1 MKIQFKK
8 LVDHAWK
15 PKFGKPGDAG
25 ADLVA
30 TSRDT
35 SRFDEQQIVYGTG
48 LAVEIPEG
56 MVGLI
61 FPRSSIR
68 NYDLTMA
75 NSVGVI
81 DSGYRGEIMVT
92 FNIKLDSKIAH
103 TILASDKFDEL
114 FDKYNLQPV
123 NFYNVG
129 DRIAQLVIMPVPLVQ
144 YTEVDEL
151 SETSR
156 GEGGHGSTGK

>member
-8 LVDHAWK
+8 LVPQAQK

-30 TSRDT
+30 TSRDIG
-35 SRFDEQQIVYGTG
+35 SRVSLRQMIYGTG

-56 MVGLI
+56 MVGLV

-68 NYDLTMA
+68 DYDFTLS

-92 FNIKLDSKIAH
+92 FNLK
-103 TILASDKFDEL
+103 DEWSV
-114 FDKYNLQPV
+114 DRI
-123 NFYNVG
+123 YNVG
-129 DRIAQLVIMPVPLVQ
+129 DRIAQLIIMPVPLIQ
-144 YTEVDEL
+144 YKEVDEL
-151 SETSR
+151 SETQR
-156 GEGGHGSTGK
+156 GTDGHGSTGH

>member
-8 LVDHAWK
+8 LVPTAQK

-30 TSRDT
+30 TSKQWRGDK
-35 SRFDEQQIVYGTG
+35 QLVYGTG

-56 MVGLI
+56 MVGLV
-61 FPRSSIR
+61 FPRSSVR
-68 NYDLTMA
+68 DKNLSMA

-92 FNIKLDSKIAH
+92 FNVTAEDLDFVSKYA
-103 TILASDKFDEL
+103 
-114 FDKYNLQPV
+114 
-123 NFYNVG
+123 VG
-129 DRIAQLVIMPVPLVQ
+129 DRIAQLVIVPVPLIQ
-144 YTEVDEL
+144 YVEVDEL

>member
-8 LVDHAWK
+8 LVQEAQK

-30 TSRDT
+30 ISAEIQDN
-35 SRFDEQQIVYGTG
+35 QVIYGTG
-48 LAVEIPEG
+48 IAVEIPEG
-56 MVGLI
+56 MVGLV

-68 NYDLTMA
+68 NYDLVLS

-92 FNIKLDSKIAH
+92 FNLKNPW
-103 TILASDKFDEL
+103 SD
-114 FDKYNLQPV
+114 DKVYHIGN
-123 NFYNVG
+123 
-129 DRIAQLVIMPVPLVQ
+129 RIAQLVIMPVPLVQ
-144 YTEVDEL
+144 YTEVEEL
-151 SETSR
+151 SETERNTS
-156 GEGGHGSTGK
+156 GHGSTGA

>member
-8 LVDHAWK
+8 LLPTAQK

-30 TSRDT
+30 TSVDF
-35 SRFDEQQIVYGTG
+35 SREDQVVYGTG
-48 LAVEIPEG
+48 IAVEIPEG
-56 MVGLI
+56 MVGLV
-61 FPRSSIR
+61 FPRSSVR

-92 FNIKLDSKIAH
+92 FNVKMDVLLIDE
-103 TILASDKFDEL
+103 LASVE
-114 FDKYNLQPV
+114 NLQELSNV
-123 NFYNVG
+123 MFDISCHNIYEVG
-129 DRIAQLVIMPVPLVQ
+129 DRIAQLVIMPVPLIQ
-144 YTEVDEL
+144 YVEVDEL
-151 SETSR
+151 SETQR
-156 GEGGHGSTGK
+156 GTDGHGSTGN

>member
-8 LVDHAWK
+8 LVPEAVK

-30 TSRDT
+30 TSVDFSRDH
-35 SRFDEQQIVYGTG
+35 QVVYGTG
-48 LAVEIPEG
+48 IAVDIPEG

-68 NYDLTMA
+68 DKEITLS

-92 FNIKLDSKIAH
+92 FNIRMDNIIAQE
-103 TILASDKFDEL
+103 IGEAESLEEL
-114 FDKYNLQPV
+114 SEQLYDIPYDVYNI
-123 NFYNVG
+123 G
-129 DRIAQLVIMPVPLVQ
+129 DRIAQLVVIPVPLAQ
-144 YTEVDEL
+144 YVEVDEL
-151 SETSR
+151 SETER
-156 GEGGHGSTGK
+156 GTAGHGSTGV

>member
-8 LVDHAWK
+8 LVQEAQK

-30 TSRDT
+30 ISAEIQDN
-35 SRFDEQQIVYGTG
+35 QVIYGTG
-48 LAVEIPEG
+48 IAVEIPEG
-56 MVGLI
+56 MVGLV
-61 FPRSSIR
+61 FPRSSVR
-68 NYDLTMA
+68 NYDLVLS

-92 FNIKLDSKIAH
+92 FNLKNPW
-103 TILASDKFDEL
+103 SD
-114 FDKYNLQPV
+114 DKVYHIGN
-123 NFYNVG
+123 
-129 DRIAQLVIMPVPLVQ
+129 RIAQLVIVPVPLIQ
-144 YTEVDEL
+144 YVEVDEL

-156 GEGGHGSTGK
+156 GEGGHGSTGN

>member
-1 MKIQFKK
+1 MKVHFKK
-8 LVDHAWK
+8 LVQEAQT

-30 TSRDT
+30 TTMSNHD
-35 SRFDEQQIVYGTG
+35 DHLVYGVG

-68 NYDLTMA
+68 QTDLFMA

-81 DSGYRGEIMVT
+81 DSGYRGEIFIT
-92 FNIKLDSKIAH
+92 FNVKKGA
-103 TILASDKFDEL
+103 TRW
-114 FDKYNLQPV
+114 YQ
-123 NFYNVG
+123 VG
-129 DRIAQLVIMPVPLVQ
+129 DRIAQLIIMPVPLVK
-144 YTEVDEL
+144 YVEVDEL
-151 SETSR
+151 SETER
-156 GEGGHGSTGK
+156 GIAGHGSTGV

>member
-8 LVDHAWK
+8 LVPQAQK

-30 TSRDT
+30 TSFDFSRD
-35 SRFDEQQIVYGTG
+35 SNSQIVYGTG

-56 MVGLI
+56 MVGLV
-61 FPRSSIR
+61 FPRSSVR
-68 NYDLTMA
+68 NYDLVMS

-92 FNIKLDSKIAH
+92 FNLKNPWADIYK
-103 TILASDKFDEL
+103 
-114 FDKYNLQPV
+114 
-123 NFYNVG
+123 VG
-129 DRIAQLVIMPVPLVQ
+129 DRIAQLVIMPVPMIQ
-144 YTEVDEL
+144 YAEVEEL
-151 SETSR
+151 SETQR
-156 GEGGHGSTGK
+156 GTNGHGSTGK

>member
-1 MKIQFKK
+1 MKVNFKK
-8 LVDHAWK
+8 LNPDAQK

-30 TSRDT
+30 TSVQLRAN
-35 SRFDEQQIVYGTG
+35 QIVYGTG

-56 MVGLI
+56 MVGLV

-68 NYDLTMA
+68 DYDLSMS

-92 FNIKLDSKIAH
+92 FNIKNP
-103 TILASDKFDEL
+103 SDIQAIYSE
-114 FDKYNLQPV
+114 
-123 NFYNVG
+123 G
-129 DRIAQLVIMPVPLVQ
+129 HRIAQLVIVPVPLIQ
-144 YTEVDEL
+144 YAEVEEL
-151 SETSR
+151 SETQR
-156 GEGGHGSTGK
+156 GTDGHGSTGN

>member
-8 LVDHAWK
+8 LVPEAVK

-30 TSRDT
+30 TSKEWRG
-35 SRFDEQQIVYGTG
+35 EKQVIYGTG

-56 MVGLI
+56 MVGLV

-68 NYDLTMA
+68 NYDLVMS

-92 FNIKLDSKIAH
+92 FNINNPSKTGQIYQ
-103 TILASDKFDEL
+103 IGE
-114 FDKYNLQPV
+114 
-123 NFYNVG
+123 
-129 DRIAQLVIMPVPLVQ
+129 RIAQLIIMPVPLVQ
-144 YTEVDEL
+144 YKEVDEL
-151 SETSR
+151 SETER
-156 GEGGHGSTGK
+156 GTEGHGSTGV